1 MIKMADKAP
10 FIVGMGGT
18 GKSNSSS
25 EVILRQVLDK
35 CAEQG
40 AETLKFDGASLNM
53 HRYAPDVEERSAP
66 APARIDALRR
76 AEWIGFCSLAS
87 IGTVSRLFKHA
98 LYYL

>member
-40 AETLKFDGASLNM
+40 AETIMFDGASLNM
-53 HRYAPDVEERSAP
+53 PMYDPAIEERSPKAT
-66 APARIDALRR
+66 ALIDALLR
-76 AEWIGFCSLAS
+76 AYGNVICSS
-87 IGTVSRLFKHA
+87 GSHSPDRKNDVRGK
-98 LYYL
+98 